1 MKSEHDDHLVQT
13 LTMTRSIEFFDQQ
26 FARSASAEALALN
39 PFEALALPY
48 LQGEVLDFGSGMG
61 NLAFA
66 AARQGCRVTALD
78 ASQAAVAHMQQRA
91 TAEALPVRAEQ
102 ADLRQYRIGA
112 DYDGIVS
119 IGLLMF
125 FDCATARKVL
135 GELQQQV
142 RPGGHAAVNVLIEG
156 TTYLDMF
163 EPAEHCLFT
172 ATELQQH
179 FAGWEILQ
187 NELSTFEAPGNTV
200 KRFATVIARKP
211 A

>member
-1 MKSEHDDHLVQT
+1 MNH
-13 LTMTRSIEFFDQQ
+13 SITFFDQQ
-26 FARSASAEALALN
+26 FSQGATPQALALN
-39 PFEALALPY
+39 PFERLALPY

-91 TAEALPVRAEQ
+91 AAEALPVWAEL
-102 ADLRQYRIGA
+102 ADLRQYRIDA

-125 FDCATARKVL
+125 FDCPTALKVL
-135 GELQQQV
+135 GELQRQV
-142 RPGGHAAVNVLIEG
+142 RPGGYAAVNVLIEG
-156 TTYLDMF
+156 TTYMDMF

-179 FAGWEILQ
+179 FAGWNIVQ
-187 NELSTFEAPGNTV
+187 NEVSEFEAPGNTV

>member
-1 MKSEHDDHLVQT
+1 MNH
-13 LTMTRSIEFFDQQ
+13 SISFFDQQ
-26 FARSASAEALALN
+26 FSQGATPQALALN
-39 PFEALALPY
+39 PFETLALPY

-78 ASQAAVAHMQQRA
+78 ASRAAVAHMQQRA
-91 TAEALPVRAEQ
+91 VAEALPVRAEL
-102 ADLRQYRIGA
+102 ADLRQYRIDA

-125 FDCATARKVL
+125 FDCPTARKVL
-135 GELQQQV
+135 GELQRRV
-142 RPGGHAAVNVLIEG
+142 RPGGYAAVNVLIEG
-156 TTYLDMF
+156 TTYMDMF

-179 FAGWEILQ
+179 FAGWDIVQ
-187 NELSTFEAPGNTV
+187 NEVSEFEAPGNTV

>member
-1 MKSEHDDHLVQT
+1 MNH
-13 LTMTRSIEFFDQQ
+13 SITFFDQQ
-26 FARSASAEALALN
+26 FSQGATPQALALN
-39 PFEALALPY
+39 PFERLALPY

-91 TAEALPVRAEQ
+91 AAEALPVWAEL
-102 ADLRQYRIGA
+102 ADLRQYRIDA

-125 FDCATARKVL
+125 FDCPTARKVL
-135 GELQQQV
+135 GELQRQV
-142 RPGGHAAVNVLIEG
+142 RPGGYAAVNVLIEG
-156 TTYLDMF
+156 TTYMDMF

-179 FAGWEILQ
+179 FAGWDIVQ
-187 NELSTFEAPGNTV
+187 NEVSEFEAPGNTV

>member
-1 MKSEHDDHLVQT
+1 MNH
-13 LTMTRSIEFFDQQ
+13 SITFFDQQ
-26 FARSASAEALALN
+26 FSQGATPQALALN
-39 PFEALALPY
+39 PFERLALPY

-91 TAEALPVRAEQ
+91 AAEALPVWAEL
-102 ADLRQYRIGA
+102 ADLRQYRIDA

-125 FDCATARKVL
+125 FDCPTARKVL
-135 GELQQQV
+135 GELQRRV
-142 RPGGHAAVNVLIEG
+142 RPGGYAAVNVLIEG
-156 TTYLDMF
+156 TTYMDMF

-179 FAGWEILQ
+179 FAGWNIVQ
-187 NELSTFEAPGNTV
+187 NEVSEFEAPGNTV

>member
-1 MKSEHDDHLVQT
+1 MNH
-13 LTMTRSIEFFDQQ
+13 SISFFDQQ
-26 FARSASAEALALN
+26 FSQGATPQALALN
-39 PFEALALPY
+39 PFERLALPY

-78 ASQAAVAHMQQRA
+78 ASRAAVAHMQQRA
-91 TAEALPVRAEQ
+91 VAEALPVRAEL
-102 ADLRQYRIGA
+102 ADLRQYRIDA

-125 FDCATARKVL
+125 FDCPTARKVL
-135 GELQQQV
+135 GELQRQV
-142 RPGGHAAVNVLIEG
+142 RPGGYAAVNVLIEG
-156 TTYLDMF
+156 TTYMDMF

-179 FAGWEILQ
+179 FAGWNIVQ
-187 NELSTFEAPGNTV
+187 NEVSEFEAPGNTV

>member
-1 MKSEHDDHLVQT
+1 
-13 LTMTRSIEFFDQQ
+13 MTRSIAFFDQQ

-39 PFEALALPY
+39 PFETLALPY

-78 ASQAAVAHMQQRA
+78 ASRAAVAHMQQRA
-91 TAEALPVRAEQ
+91 VAEALPVRAEL
-102 ADLRQYRIGA
+102 ADLRQYRISA

-125 FDCATARKVL
+125 FDCPTALRVL
-135 GELQQQV
+135 GELQRRV

-156 TTYLDMF
+156 TTYQDMF
-163 EPAEHCLFT
+163 EPTEHCLFT
-172 ATELQQH
+172 ATELQQR
-179 FAGWEILQ
+179 FAGWELLQ
-187 NELSTFEAPGNTV
+187 NEISEFAAPGGTV
-200 KRFATVIARKP
+200 KRFCTVVARKP
-211 A
+211 R